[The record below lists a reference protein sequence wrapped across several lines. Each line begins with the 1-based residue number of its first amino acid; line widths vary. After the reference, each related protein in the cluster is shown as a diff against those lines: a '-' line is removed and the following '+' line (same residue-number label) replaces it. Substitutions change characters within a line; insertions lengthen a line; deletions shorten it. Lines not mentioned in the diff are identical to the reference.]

1 TDEETEPDQSTGEQ
15 PDSSLDYKNDGYIEL
30 VLKVMA
36 RMCDGQNQQLQ
47 NYLREQPDNVKS
59 FDIIAE
65 VTRFLDVVYSNIN
78 GRSIDLVIQ
87 LFDSINEFTASN
99 QDNRVVIYD
108 NKIIDYINF
117 ILRAGDFADCPTE
130 KVLEL
135 RQSIANLIVSLV
147 EENGPGPSQV
157 AREVKDTLDKKAVLQ
172 LMTECYEMH
181 QPDKTKLEDLKNLS
195 GSGSY
200 MQTAKSFALA
210 GGSFIQGVIP
220 KAKDPLADTYMDV
233 GFSLYIILARMI
245 DIDPRV
251 FLTVHI
257 TPQQQK
263 AFNFYKKNCSSI
275 EIVKDDCLQKINF
288 RVRNKRVL
296 REEVKEK
303 LKWNVDRS
311 SPSNKI
317 RDLMEW
323 AKDIMKDIA
332 YQRRILGNPLALL
345 LTKGWLFWNH
355 MVTILSF
362 AINIMMLITW
372 NAKASLQ
379 KGNSTLIEGIDD
391 PVPVIHTLTQEQ
403 YTIAIYVMGGMHNF
417 FSMLV
422 LISYFVCNHPSL
434 PNLKN
439 IVIFFKKLT
448 VKKKKQEE
456 DGDNKKK
463 HISKLE
469 CKFFSFVTFFYLM
482 FVTLSIGGTVSH
494 GYFFAFH
501 LLNIVNN
508 NQLLGGVIKAVTQNG
523 KSLVWVGILGMV
535 VFYLY
540 GIIGFAMMRNMFDPN
555 EYLYCASLW
564 QCTVTVVRYG
574 LIGDLFESIK
584 AHKDEATFAKFGLVV
599 LFHVSFFI
607 FITTIGLNI
616 IFGII
621 VDTFSEL
628 RDLKWTAESDMRDTC
643 FICSRNS
650 YDFEHHGK
658 GFEHHVMYEHNMWA
672 YIFFFIHLN
681 GTKVNDYNALEMYV
695 FRLLN
700 KENYDFFP
708 LDRALS
714 LASMGKDATETK
726 LDDLLDQVTSIVEKQ
741 RREETEKK
749 RREERMRQK
758 LWEQK
763 HRLGSFRRKAKLP
776 VPREYDPLMQMQ
788 GGQFGAMEDP
798 RYMTMRQFSD
808 THNTGMSQPNNGG
821 NTYSRPE
828 KSGSIYTSSISQGT
842 QITSLREYQEAD
854 TPRHYRG
861 FSPLRYDADEP
872 GVRNLSPV
880 CYDDRTHSPSRSR
893 HGSDSELLG
902 FSPIHMR
909 RQSRDSSYIRQVSPK
924 WADSQ
929 AASPK
934 TSSVFFPD
942 SDSTPSLNMR
952 DQRPPERAMP
962 TVDLVTDPL
971 EEFSSFVISEDIASR
986 ESDGEDNDDDFK

>member
-1 TDEETEPDQSTGEQ
+1 MTFSMTKRKQSSSSAASNKQRKKPSAAKDKKTKNQKTLPKNKSKKEIQANGFKKEVTFANPLMKEEEALMIDMPELEPEVSV
-15 PDSSLDYKNDGYIEL
+15 KIE
-30 VLKVMA
+30 VMA

-117 ILRAGDFADCPTE
+117 ILRAGDFADCLTE

-135 RQSIANLIVSLV
+135 RQSIANLIVSLI

-157 AREVKDTLDKKAVLQ
+157 AKEVKDTLDKKAVLQ

-210 GGSFIQGVIP
+210 GGSFIQGVIH
-220 KAKDPLADTYMDV
+220 T
-233 GFSLYIILARMI
+233 ARLVTEPAISCREPNALTMGP
-245 DIDPRV
+245 PRRV
-251 FLTVHI
+251 IHI
-257 TPQQQK
+257 QLNGQEPD
-263 AFNFYKKNCSSI
+263 CSSI

-379 KGNSTLIEGIDD
+379 KGNSTLVEGIDD

-439 IVIFFKKLT
+439 IVIFFK
-448 VKKKKQEE
+448 
-456 DGDNKKK
+456 GDHRHNL
-463 HISKLE
+463 SKG
-469 CKFFSFVTFFYLM
+469 S
-482 FVTLSIGGTVSH
+482 
-494 GYFFAFH
+494 
-501 LLNIVNN
+501 
-508 NQLLGGVIKAVTQNG
+508 

-628 RDLKWTAESDMRDTC
+628 RDLK
-643 FICSRNS
+643 
-650 YDFEHHGK
+650 
-658 GFEHHVMYEHNMWA
+658 GFEHHVTYEHNMWA

-798 RYMTMRQFSD
+798 RYMTMRQFGD
-808 THNTGMSQPNNGG
+808 AHNTGMSQPNNGG
-821 NTYSRPE
+821 NSYSRPE

-902 FSPIHMR
+902 FSPIHTR

-924 WADSQ
+924 WVDSQ

-986 ESDGEDNDDDFK
+986 ESDGEDIDDDFK

>member
-1 TDEETEPDQSTGEQ
+1 MAVRLLCHQIRISAKETRLNEAKRKEMDELNIKCLQVLRALIHNEERKLCEDWETRTGESK
-15 PDSSLDYKNDGYIEL
+15 SSMLEYFLSTREEVFFMAVRDRMQLSTNSIKEKRSLQAQQKARMQEAADNLGSTSSDYSFTISKLALKTKRKQSSSSAASNKQRKKPSAAKDKKTKNQKTLPKNKSKKEIQANGFKKEVTFANPLMKEEEALMIDMPELEPEVSVKIE
-30 VLKVMA
+30 VMA

-117 ILRAGDFADCPTE
+117 ILRAGDFADCLTE

-135 RQSIANLIVSLV
+135 RQSIANLIVSLI

-157 AREVKDTLDKKAVLQ
+157 AKEVKDTLDKKAVLQ

-210 GGSFIQGVIP
+210 GGSFIQGVI
-220 KAKDPLADTYMDV
+220 
-233 GFSLYIILARMI
+233 
-245 DIDPRV
+245 
-251 FLTVHI
+251 
-257 TPQQQK
+257 
-263 AFNFYKKNCSSI
+263 
-275 EIVKDDCLQKINF
+275 
-288 RVRNKRVL
+288 RVL

-379 KGNSTLIEGIDD
+379 KGNSTLVE
-391 PVPVIHTLTQEQ
+391 
-403 YTIAIYVMGGMHNF
+403 
-417 FSMLV
+417 
-422 LISYFVCNHPSL
+422 
-434 PNLKN
+434 
-439 IVIFFKKLT
+439 
-448 VKKKKQEE
+448 
-456 DGDNKKK
+456 
-463 HISKLE
+463 
-469 CKFFSFVTFFYLM
+469 
-482 FVTLSIGGTVSH
+482 
-494 GYFFAFH
+494 
-501 LLNIVNN
+501 
-508 NQLLGGVIKAVTQNG
+508 G

-628 RDLKWTAESDMRDTC
+628 RDLKVL
-643 FICSRNS
+643 ICGSILMSNYFHIFS
-650 YDFEHHGK
+650 SK
-658 GFEHHVMYEHNMWA
+658 GFEHHVTYEHNMWA

-798 RYMTMRQFSD
+798 RYMTMRQFGD
-808 THNTGMSQPNNGG
+808 AHNTGMSQPNNGG
-821 NTYSRPE
+821 NSYSRPE

-902 FSPIHMR
+902 FSPIHTR

-924 WADSQ
+924 WVDSQ

-986 ESDGEDNDDDFK
+986 ESDGEDIDDDFK